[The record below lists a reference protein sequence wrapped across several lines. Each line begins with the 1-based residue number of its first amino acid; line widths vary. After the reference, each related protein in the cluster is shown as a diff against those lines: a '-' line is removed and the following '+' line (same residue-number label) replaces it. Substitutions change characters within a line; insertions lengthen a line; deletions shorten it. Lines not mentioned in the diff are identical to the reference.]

1 MDALNLPEFDCKLT
15 QIDGKPYVFDLLRR
29 KYVRLT
35 PEEWVRQ
42 HVINLLVVHYR
53 YPKAL
58 IRSEGGLSLNATQ
71 KRTDLLAFSRD
82 GNPYLLVECKAS
94 HVDLTQAVFDQA
106 TRYNH
111 VHQAPYVVVT
121 NGLTHYC
128 CQVCH
133 QTASVNFLDDFP
145 FYDQ

>member
-15 QIDGKPYVFDLLRR
+15 QIDGKRYVFDLLRR

-42 HVINLLVVHYR
+42 HVINLLVEHYR
-53 YPKAL
+53 YPKSL

-71 KRTDLLAFSRD
+71 KRTDLLAFTRD
-82 GNPYLLVECKAS
+82 GKPFLLVECKAA
-94 HVDLTQAVFDQA
+94 HVDLNQGVFDQA

-111 VHQAPYVVVT
+111 VHKAPYVVVT

-133 QTASVNFLDDFP
+133 QTATVSFLDDFP
-145 FYDQ
+145 FFQG